1 MAEAP
6 DDRHHRFIGVEVQLF
21 AQQGLVDLGVP
32 ESSACISRRGERR
45 NQSRRRTRAAGVE
58 SGQTPPP
65 LDGAAVLVTLRGGDC
80 ETLERLSDQSA

>member
-21 AQQGLVDLGVP
+21 AQQGLVDLGVA
-32 ESSACISRRGERR
+32 ESSACISRRGERA

-58 SGQTPPP
+58 SGQPPPP
-65 LDGAAVLVTLRGGDC
+65 LDGAPVFAKLRSGDR
-80 ETLERLSDQSA
+80 ETLEGISDQPG